1 MKKRTGLIA
10 TKIGNSSYFSENG
23 NVIPV
28 TVLKVDECIVSNI
41 KTLEKDGYSS
51 IQVVSIDGKYD
62 IKKIKKPQQ
71 KLFANIKSDPKKV
84 IKEFRIHPENQLEIG
99 TKSVNQAGNDA
110 LAAFAEDDDPLSA
123 FSGDDDDMME
133 EVVISFEDDD
143 VPEIENSNSTKNN
156 PSEST
161 YKLLLE
167 TVWVDDILDPSE
179 VQLLAR
185 KRGELGLS
193 FERHLQ
199 LVRDIIGG

>member
-1 MKKRTGLIA
+1 MLPFETNDLPP
-10 TKIGNSSYFSENG
+10 E
-23 NVIPV
+23 
-28 TVLKVDECIVSNI
+28 DE
-41 KTLEKDGYSS
+41 EE
-51 IQVVSIDGKYD
+51 ID
-62 IKKIKKPQQ
+62 P
-71 KLFANIKSDPKKV
+71 FA
-84 IKEFRIHPENQLEIG
+84 ELEIG
-99 TKSVNQAGNDA
+99 TKPVNQAGNDA

-123 FSGDDDDMME
+123 FSGDDDDMIE